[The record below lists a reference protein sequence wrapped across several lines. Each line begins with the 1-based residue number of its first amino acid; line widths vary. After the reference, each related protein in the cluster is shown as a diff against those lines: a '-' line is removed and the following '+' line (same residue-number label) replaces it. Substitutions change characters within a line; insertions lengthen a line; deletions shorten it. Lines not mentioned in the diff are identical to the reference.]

1 MSDTEMDVDSGPT
14 PSGVRDDD
22 LQTQAGAKA
31 VRSVEGWILI
41 VTNVHEEADEEAV
54 QDRFGEYGEIK
65 NLHLNLDRRSGYVK
79 GYALLEYATL
89 QEARAAINGAN
100 NTKFLDQTINV
111 DFAFVRPPPGK
122 GGRGARGGRRRGR
135 SRSRTPEGGSRD
147 ADGQ

>member
-1 MSDTEMDVDSGPT
+1 MDVDSGPT

-79 GYALLEYATL
+79 VCVTYPLAGT
-89 QEARAAINGAN
+89 
-100 NTKFLDQTINV
+100 T
-111 DFAFVRPPPGK
+111 PPPVFY
-122 GGRGARGGRRRGR
+122 GRMRQAPKKTRLEMLSARLERRKMADLNCRDTRSWSMLR
-135 SRSRTPEGGSRD
+135 SRKQGPP
-147 ADGQ
+147 